1 MDTTIELEMNF
12 TKGRTLRTVPSFL
25 NALFNGDL
33 TATDVAL
40 RLEIEKFAECLD
52 RAQVTDYVGRIIN
65 LDTYRAMQLEFGPNE
80 FGRTQTLMMS
90 IMDTSGAIETYYDQ
104 DDPIISALETKHL
117 MTGFEI
123 ANESLQLAIANYL
136 KGAVSFYGNG
146 GHYVN
151 DGGGVAQV
159 ILGTVNGL
167 HLDFSLVEQ
176 IHE

>member
-1 MDTTIELEMNF
+1 MF

-25 NALFNGDL
+25 NVLFNGDL

-65 LDTYRAMQLEFGPNE
+65 QGTFRGMQLVFAPNAL
-80 FGRTQTLMMS
+80 GRTQTFMMS
-90 IMDTSGAIETYYDQ
+90 IEDASGAIELYFEQ
-104 DDPIISALETKHL
+104 PEPIISTLETKHL
-117 MTGFEI
+117 MMCFEM
-123 ANESLQLAIANYL
+123 ADERLQLAIGNYL
-136 KGAVSFYGNG
+136 KDAVQFYGNDG
-146 GHYVN
+146 YYVN
-151 DGGGVAQV
+151 DGSGVAQV